1 MWIILGIVAILLIEI
16 ALFVTLGGAIGLWLT
31 LAWVLLTAVIGFM
44 LLKGVAMMG
53 AHQLTAGVR
62 QNMRD
67 PSSPLAHRV
76 LVGVAGL
83 LLLLP
88 GFLTDALGLLLLLPP
103 VRRVLIRFVAARVTA
118 ASVAARTDVFE
129 GQWRDVTSD
138 TAPGPRPSQD
148 NSPPEFTR
156 H

>member
-1 MWIILGIVAILLIEI
+1 MWIILGIVAILLIEV
-16 ALFVTLGGAIGLWLT
+16 ALFVILGGAIGLWLT
-31 LAWVLLTAVIGFM
+31 LAWVLLTAFIGFA

-67 PSSPLAHRV
+67 PTSPIAHRV
-76 LVGVAGL
+76 LAGIAGL

-88 GFLTDALGLLLLLPP
+88 GFFTDALGLLLLLPP

-118 ASVAARTDVFE
+118 ASVVARSEVLDGE
-129 GQWRDVTSD
+129 WLDVTSKTP
-138 TAPGPRPSQD
+138 TAPRQNLDSS
-148 NSPPEFTR
+148 SPDWTR